1 MELLSLTL
9 LLLLLLLLLLC
20 ILSSFYFVCIIL
32 LFLSF
37 TRAYSVI
44 GSGLLSLHVN
54 KYELN

>member
-9 LLLLLLLLLLC
+9 LLLLLLLLLY
-20 ILSSFYFVCIIL
+20 IRSSFLFVYNIL

-44 GSGLLSLHVN
+44 GLWAVEFAR
-54 KYELN
+54 K